1 MQGEGVH
8 SDPKR
13 RFPGLQTEKN
23 KKKNKEADPQL
34 TRSDRP
40 RQGCFGFGGC
50 RAAVPIRSV
59 EMVFAA
65 PPPTISKAGHCKVVK
80 EEHNDQLR
88 KFRREV
94 KVQENMSGGGF
105 A

>member
-1 MQGEGVH
+1 MMQEGEGVH
-8 SDPKR
+8 SDLER
-13 RFPGLQTEKN
+13 RFPGPQTEK
-23 KKKNKEADPQL
+23 KTDPQL

-80 EEHNDQLR
+80 EEHNDQFR